1 MTYTKRLYE
10 ITVTIWDSKSCSG
23 REVFK
28 AVARGLVNAVVV
40 KESIKQVFPED
51 LEVESGNETIK
62 RSMKIEISPMFQ
74 HDIKEFI
81 EKSEF
86 E

>member
-1 MTYTKRLYE
+1 MTYTKNLYE
-10 ITVTIWDSKSCSG
+10 ISVTIWEAGVGSG
-23 REVFK
+23 RVIFK
-28 AVARGLVNAVVV
+28 AVARGLTNATVV
-40 KESIKQVFPED
+40 KEAIKQIFPED

-62 RSMKIEISPMFQ
+62 RSMKIEISPMFH

>member
-1 MTYTKRLYE
+1 MIYTKRLYE
-10 ITVTIWDSKSCSG
+10 ITVTIWEAGVGSG

-28 AVARGLVNAVVV
+28 AVARGLPNAVIV
-40 KESIKQVFPED
+40 KESLRQVFPED
-51 LEVESGNETIK
+51 LEVQSGNVTIK
-62 RSMKIEISPMFQ
+62 QSMKIEISPMFQ
-74 HDIKEFI
+74 YDIKEFI